1 MSAFGVSGVG
11 RAPTHRCSC
20 VRWEHA
26 EETEASIQVK
36 QPLRKGKRHRKSCP
50 QPDPLR
56 QQDWSAPGVILLWE
70 HIRKNTWK
78 CALQTRALTCTV
90 HLYYVIYITHGGGG
104 RRARLKLGLGG
115 PLQSKA
121 LHSSQSAGFVS
132 FSMSELYYERSPLSK
147 YNLLQHNANQHHSE
161 RESVYRTGNKYFLEN
176 YLQHYIL

>member
-1 MSAFGVSGVG
+1 MSAFAVSGAG
-11 RAPTHRCSC
+11 RIPTHCYSF
-20 VRWEHA
+20 VTWEHA
-26 EETEASIQVK
+26 QETEASIQVK

-90 HLYYVIYITHGGGG
+90 HLYYVIYITHWG
-104 RRARLKLGLGG
+104 RRGLKLGLGG

-121 LHSSQSAGFVS
+121 PHSSQPAGLVS
-132 FSMSELYYERSPLSK
+132 FSMSELCYERSPLSK
-147 YNLLQHNANQHHSE
+147 YNLLQYNANQHHSE
-161 RESVYRTGNKYFLEN
+161 CESVYRTCNKYFLEN